1 MLNIV
6 TCKKVRK
13 IMERLC
19 KLLMENEMW
28 TEKKTYELAAQKET
42 IGQAFEHKQKQLE
55 VIRKFVSVISE
66 AMVQKINSM
75 ENIRYEEDRK
85 IPFSAMS
92 FIILQIQVHIDK
104 SVELRNFIWF
114 EKCLRRSYVYFVK
127 YFVSDINLESKY
139 MQFIMDFFDDLE
151 TEIFVQWDKCREK
164 KIVESLKKEDNY
176 DYLANNQDEY
186 RKMNNILKDSEAK
199 FKTLTE
205 STAAAIF
212 INDGNYFS
220 YVNPAAQKLTG
231 YSREEFCNLTMFDLL
246 DEEYYYI
253 IKGCT
258 MIDDGDENTS
268 RYEIKITNKLEEKIW
283 LYVSVGVVYFDGR
296 NQLIIS
302 AFDVTK
308 NKETELKL
316 IKSEKQYHQLVE
328 LSPDAIFVKHE
339 GKILLS
345 NAAGIKLLG
354 ASSLNEVIG
363 KEPEDF
369 FEGISLNDLCI
380 FKEVVQDNI
389 TGSDEYP
396 FIERKLIR
404 KSDQNTIYIETSPTS
419 CLYNGINAT
428 MLFCRDISERRR
440 MDEFIKNADETRRL
454 LDEAVEYDKLK
465 TEFFSNISHELRT
478 PINVILGIIQ
488 LSEYYYKNN
497 LVEDNIKKME
507 KYNEIMKQNCYRLV
521 RLVNNLIDITKIDS
535 GYLPICL
542 KNCDIVSYVEDITL
556 SVKDYIESKGINLV
570 FDTDVE
576 EKVLAYDSDKIER
589 IILNLISNAI
599 KYTQE
604 GGSIFVNIN
613 DQGDSIVISVRDTG
627 IGIPE
632 DKQKLVFERF
642 VQVDKSLSRNREGS
656 GIGLSL
662 VKSLTQMHGGE
673 VWLKSTYGVGSEF
686 FVKLPV
692 RLVDDDCTA
701 DNSANLISN
710 EKIEKIKIEFS
721 DIY

>member
-1 MLNIV
+1 MLNIF
-6 TCKKVRK
+6 TCEKVRK

-28 TEKKTYELAAQKET
+28 IEKKTYELASEKGT
-42 IGQAFEHKQKQLE
+42 IDWTSEHKQKQSE
-55 VIRKFVSVISE
+55 VIKKFVSIISE

-75 ENIRYEEDRK
+75 GNIRYEEDRK

-104 SVELRNFIWF
+104 SVELRHFIWF

-127 YFVSDINLESKY
+127 YFVSDINLKSKY
-139 MQFIMDFFDDLE
+139 MLFAMDFFDDLE

-176 DYLANNQDEY
+176 DYFANNQDEY
-186 RKMNNILKDSEAK
+186 TKMNDILKDSEAK

-220 YVNPAAQKLTG
+220 YVNPAAQKMTG

-246 DEEYYYI
+246 DEEYYDI
-253 IKGCT
+253 IKSCT
-258 MIDDGDENTS
+258 MTEDGDENTS
-268 RYEIKITNKLEEKIW
+268 RYEVKITNKLGKKIW
-283 LYVSVGVVYFDGR
+283 LDVSAGVVYFDGR

-328 LSPDAIFVKHE
+328 LSPDAIFVKHKGE
-339 GKILLS
+339 LLLT

-354 ASSLNEVIG
+354 ASSLNAVIG
-363 KEPEDF
+363 KRLRDF
-369 FEGISLNDLCI
+369 LEGSSSNGSCL
-380 FKEVVQDNI
+380 FKEIASDNK
-389 TGSDEYP
+389 TEEYP

-404 KSDQNTIYIETSPTS
+404 KSDGNILDIEASPAS

-454 LDEAVEYDKLK
+454 LNEAVEYDKLK

-556 SVKDYIESKGINLV
+556 SVKDYIESKGINMV

-576 EKVLAYDSDKIER
+576 EKVLAYDADKIER

-599 KYTQE
+599 KYTKQ
-604 GGSIFVNIN
+604 GGSIFVKIN

-692 RLVDDDCTA
+692 RLVDDDGTA

>member
-1 MLNIV
+1 M
-6 TCKKVRK
+6 
-13 IMERLC
+13 
-19 KLLMENEMW
+19 LLMENEMW
-28 TEKKTYELAAQKET
+28 TEKKTYELAAEKGT
-42 IGQAFEHKQKQLE
+42 IGQAFQHKQKQSE

-92 FIILQIQVHIDK
+92 FIILQIQMHIDK
-104 SVELRNFIWF
+104 SVELRHFIWF
-114 EKCLRRSYVYFVK
+114 EKCLRRSYIYFIK
-127 YFVSDINLESKY
+127 YFVSDINLENKY

-176 DYLANNQDEY
+176 DYLAGNQDEY
-186 RKMNNILKDSEAK
+186 IKMNNILKDSEAK

-205 STAAAIF
+205 STATAIF

-231 YSREEFCNLTMFDLL
+231 YSKEEFCNLTMFDLV
-246 DEEYYYI
+246 DEEYYDI
-253 IKGCT
+253 ITSCT
-258 MIDDGDENTS
+258 MTDDGDENTS
-268 RYEIKITNKLEEKIW
+268 RYEVKITNKMGKKLW
-283 LYVSVGVVYFDGR
+283 LDVSAGVVYFDGKS
-296 NQLIIS
+296 QLIIS

-354 ASSLNEVIG
+354 ASSLDEVIG

-369 FEGISLNDLCI
+369 FEGSSLNNLCI

-389 TGSDEYP
+389 AGSDEYP

-497 LVEDNIKKME
+497 LIEYNIEKME

-542 KNCDIVSYVEDITL
+542 KNCDIVGYVEDITL

-589 IILNLISNAI
+589 IILNLVSNAI
-599 KYTQE
+599 KYTQQ

-692 RLVDDDCTA
+692 RLVDDDGTA
-701 DNSANLISN
+701 DNNVNLISN

>member
-1 MLNIV
+1 
-6 TCKKVRK
+6 
-13 IMERLC
+13 
-19 KLLMENEMW
+19 MENEMW
-28 TEKKTYELAAQKET
+28 IEKKTYELAAEKRT
-42 IGQAFEHKQKQLE
+42 ISQTFEHKQKQSE
-55 VIRKFVSVISE
+55 VIRKLVSIISE

-75 ENIRYEEDRK
+75 GNIRYEEDRK

-92 FIILQIQVHIDK
+92 FIILQIQIHIDK
-104 SVELRNFIWF
+104 SVELRHFIWF
-114 EKCLRRSYVYFVK
+114 EKCLKRSYVYFVK

-139 MQFIMDFFDDLE
+139 MQFIIDFFDDLE

-176 DYLANNQDEY
+176 DYLADSQDEY
-186 RKMNNILKDSEAK
+186 RKMNDILKDSEAK

-231 YSREEFCNLTMFDLL
+231 YSREEFCNLTMFDLV
-246 DEEYYYI
+246 DKEYYDI
-253 IKGCT
+253 IKNCT
-258 MIDDGDENTS
+258 MTEDGDENIC
-268 RYEIKITNKLEEKIW
+268 RYEVKITNKLGKKIW
-283 LYVSVGVVYFDGR
+283 LYISAGVVYFDGR

-328 LSPDAIFVKHE
+328 FSPDAVFVKHE

-363 KEPEDF
+363 KQPEDF
-369 FEGISLNDLCI
+369 FEGGCLNDLCI
-380 FKEVVQDNI
+380 FKETVQDNI
-389 TGSDEYP
+389 AGSDEYP

-440 MDEFIKNADETRRL
+440 MDEFIKNAEETRRL

-497 LVEDNIKKME
+497 LVEDNIEKMA

-599 KYTQE
+599 KYTQQR
-604 GGSIFVNIN
+604 GSIFVNIN

-673 VWLKSTYGVGSEF
+673 VWLKSTYGAGSEF

-692 RLVDDDCTA
+692 RLVDDDGKA